1 MGQRKIITAEIR
13 KNIELVDDETRMKL
27 HELGVYVANIK
38 LSFD

>member
-1 MGQRKIITAEIR
+1 MGQRKIITVEIR

-27 HELGVYVANIK
+27 HKLGVYVANIK

>member
-1 MGQRKIITAEIR
+1 MDQRKIITMEMR
-13 KNIELVDDETRMKL
+13 KMFELVNDETRMKL